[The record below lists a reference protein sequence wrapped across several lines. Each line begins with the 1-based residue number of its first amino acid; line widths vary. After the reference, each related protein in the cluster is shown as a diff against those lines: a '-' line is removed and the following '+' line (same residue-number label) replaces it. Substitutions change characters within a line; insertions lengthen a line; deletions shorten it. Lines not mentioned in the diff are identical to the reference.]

1 MDTEVQLTSA
11 SSGDGY
17 DFASLS
23 SKARKADIILLHQYL
38 LHPLEHDEYGSIGM
52 DALDELGIARPSKWV
67 SYEVYDCLNEVFMF
81 RLINME
87 KTDPLLRSIMLTSL
101 MTLEN
106 VRGPISRFA
115 PTHWHA
121 LPCKIL
127 CILSHHFTPSMRH
140 RIKFILEDHASHI
153 RTTINT
159 ERISYGANNGSLFYL
174 NSQLALNH
182 PSFFYEQCNA
192 NIRTMFDAW
201 TSTARTDI
209 SRMRV
214 VPIEDI
220 VEVMEALCENP
231 EGLSK
236 ATRDHI
242 CARTMVVVKSRIPA
256 MQIFATDEGRDDAV
270 ALANAATALC
280 RIMKSPCHVHFSR
293 IKFRLRVMGR
303 LKLMHKEV
311 VKARYAPGGQ
321 GFSAAMERLYER
333 SVPGASVLHDA
344 NLANE
349 V

>member
-1 MDTEVQLTSA
+1 MEGMDTEVQLTNA
-11 SSGDGY
+11 SSGDAY
-17 DFASLS
+17 DFASLP
-23 SKARKADIILLHQYL
+23 SKAHKADIILLHQYL

-52 DALDELGIARPSKWV
+52 DALDELGIARPSKLV

-81 RLINME
+81 RLLNME

-127 CILSHHFTPSMRH
+127 CILSHHFTSSMRH

-201 TSTARTDI
+201 TSRARTDI

-236 ATRDHI
+236 ATREHI
-242 CARTMVVVKSRIPA
+242 CARITCARG
-256 MQIFATDEGRDDAV
+256 IFAVSTLDESDFV
-270 ALANAATALC
+270 ALANGATALY
-280 RIMKSPCHVHFSR
+280 RTMKSPWHVHFSR

-311 VKARYAPGGQ
+311 VKTRYAPGGQ
-321 GFSAAMERLYER
+321 GFSAAMERLHER